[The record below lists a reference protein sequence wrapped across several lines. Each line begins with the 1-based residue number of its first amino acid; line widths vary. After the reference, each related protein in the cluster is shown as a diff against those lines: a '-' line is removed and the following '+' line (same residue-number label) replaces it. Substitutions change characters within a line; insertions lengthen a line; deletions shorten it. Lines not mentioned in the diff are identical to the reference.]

1 MGIRAFIQGIRE
13 EIFPETLINKL
24 EELEELDKKLAN
36 LKVTKETV
44 VLKKNAEI
52 DFYKAII
59 TYCDNRPKSE

>member
-1 MGIRAFIQGIRE
+1 MGIRTFIQGIRE
-13 EIFPETLINKL
+13 EIFPETLLTKL

-44 VLKKNAEI
+44 VLKKTAEV

-59 TYCDNRPKSE
+59 AYCDNRPKE